1 MDQIV
6 RTSAAFV
13 QRMMIVITPT
23 AVVLGVVRKVLLGTT
38 ALQVSGVFLT
48 TLAKTFSIFFQT
60 STLLHCSLN
69 KNIFII
75 KLC

>member
-38 ALQVSGVFLT
+38 ALQVSG
-48 TLAKTFSIFFQT
+48 FFF
-60 STLLHCSLN
+60 N
-69 KNIFII
+69 NIGKNIFDFFSNFDPAS
-75 KLC
+75 L

>member
-38 ALQVSGVFLT
+38 ALQVSGVF
-48 TLAKTFSIFFQT
+48 FNNIG
-60 STLLHCSLN
+60 
-69 KNIFII
+69 KNIFDFFSNFDPAS
-75 KLC
+75 L